1 MLVNMETLQVGAW
14 KWMQENPT
22 VDSLISAAKAHLRID
37 GWDSIRPALS
47 TTIRAWIMQG
57 FISNRM
63 EQYRNETKNA
73 SWRPYYEKAIRF
85 LEEGKKTWPNASP
98 EDRGIVFE
106 NTFIRG
112 VLNLQLMANHE
123 VRLII
128 VFSLAA
134 SRLNE

>member
-1 MLVNMETLQVGAW
+1 MEALQVGAW
-14 KWMQENPT
+14 KWTRENPT
-22 VDSLISAAKAHLRID
+22 IDSLLLAAKARLQTE
-37 GWDSIRPALS
+37 GWDSVRPALS
-47 TTIRAWIMQG
+47 ITIRAWIMQG
-57 FISNRM
+57 FISNKM
-63 EQYRNETKNA
+63 EQCHNEAKNA